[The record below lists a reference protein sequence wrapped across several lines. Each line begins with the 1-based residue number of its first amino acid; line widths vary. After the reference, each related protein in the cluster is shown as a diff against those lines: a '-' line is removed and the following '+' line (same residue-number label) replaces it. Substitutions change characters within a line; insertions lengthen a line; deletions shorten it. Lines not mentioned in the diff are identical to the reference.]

1 MQYTTSHCILKLRI
15 KALKSDSDT
24 KYAFLRALAN
34 AGELTSNDQFC
45 QLIKLAK
52 NRTHVCGGQLSST
65 REVIAI
71 SRYRV
76 YILALPFFEEP
87 PTESH

>member
-1 MQYTTSHCILKLRI
+1 MLKLRI
-15 KALKSDSDT
+15 KALKNDSDT

-45 QLIKLAK
+45 QLL
-52 NRTHVCGGQLSST
+52 CGGQLSST

-76 YILALPFFEEP
+76 YILALPFFKEP
-87 PTESH
+87 STESH